1 MAKQIINL
9 GTAPSGAGGDDRRSA
24 WLKTKANFSELYNWI
39 SGLAQGDD
47 VATALPT
54 SLPVSKGGTGGNTP
68 ATGRAGLGL
77 KNAAVAD
84 ILGSVSQSSGIPTG
98 AILERGSNA
107 NGEFIRLADG
117 TQVCWGV
124 ITLPKQALGSLSVG
138 RSNFPAVFAAV
149 PRVFAN
155 PLTSVAASG
164 DQSTIGQ
171 QAYNGVW
178 WGASTTFA
186 EANSWSYRFA
196 TTADIQYQYI
206 AIGRW
211 F

>member
-1 MAKQIINL
+1 MAKQTINL

-24 WLKTKANFSELYNWI
+24 WLKAIANFDELYSLI
-39 SGLAQGDD
+39 
-47 VATALPT
+47 ATAYLKT
-54 SLPVSKGGTGGNTP
+54 NVLGT
-68 ATGRAGLGL
+68 
-77 KNAAVAD
+77 
-84 ILGSVSQSSGIPTG
+84 VSQTAGAPTG
-98 AILERGSNA
+98 ALFQRGANSN
-107 NGEFIRLADG
+107 GDFIRFADG
-117 TQVCWGV
+117 TQICLGL
-124 ITLPKQALGSLSVG
+124 ITLPKQALGSLSIG

-149 PRVFAN
+149 PKIFTT

-164 DQSTIGQ
+164 DQSAIGQ

-196 TTADIQYQYI
+196 TTADIQYQYV
-206 AIGRW
+206 ALGRW

>member
-117 TQVCWGV
+117 TQICWG
-124 ITLPKQALGSLSVG
+124 ITSMTHNGASLAPTSAG
-138 RSNFPAVFAAV
+138 ITFPAAFIGFVST
-149 PRVFAN
+149 AN
-155 PLTSVAASG
+155 PKISTQVTMAYPISNNSLQINRLSGCATSNSG
-164 DQSTIGQ
+164 MLIEGAWTPGQTCYIG
-171 QAYNGVW
+171 W
-178 WGASTTFA
+178 T
-186 EANSWSYRFA
+186 A
-196 TTADIQYQYI
+196 T
-206 AIGRW
+206 GRW
-211 F
+211 Y

>member
-1 MAKQIINL
+1 MAKQVINL
-9 GTAPSGAGGDDRRSA
+9 GSAPNGAGGDDRRSA
-24 WLKTKANFSELYNWI
+24 WLKAIANFDELYNWI
-39 SGLAQGDD
+39 
-47 VATALPT
+47 
-54 SLPVSKGGTGGNTP
+54 
-68 ATGRAGLGL
+68 ATGFQ
-77 KNAAVAD
+77 KSN
-84 ILGSVSQSSGIPTG
+84 ILGAVSQAGGVPTG
-98 AILERGSNA
+98 ALLQRGSNA

-117 TQVCWGV
+117 TQICWGV
-124 ITLPKQALGSLSVG
+124 ITLPKQALGSSSVG

-155 PLTSVAASG
+155 PLSSVGASG
-164 DQSTIGQ
+164 DQSAIGQ

-196 TTADIQYQYI
+196 TNADIQYQYL